1 MYIIYCIKQMIKLQ
15 LTVHCFVIRLI
26 LRGERVDGPGGH
38 PTHVVLTPGQPDVAV
53 LSPVPAPAVPHQPEL
68 PPSPSLSPVPD
79 HQDDVV

>member
-1 MYIIYCIKQMIKLQ
+1 MYIIYCIKQIIKLNCP
-15 LTVHCFVIRLI
+15 LLRNPPDPT

-68 PPSPSLSPVPD
+68 PPSPSLSPVAD